1 MAKVGCIVDSVYA
14 WYAAQGAHN
23 QTHTERDRHT
33 LRHISG
39 YTDIFQYK
47 LLSVVV
53 HKTSHKLGSCQRKG
67 KTKQTT
73 LFIVKATAHRER
85 KRKTGGRIT
94 RARRRQGEGRRRQT

>member
-1 MAKVGCIVDSVYA
+1 MAKVGCIVYCVCA
-14 WYAAQGAHN
+14 WYAALGAN
-23 QTHTERDRHT
+23 NRSDSKITHTQAHRHT
-33 LRHISG
+33 LMHISG

-53 HKTSHKLGSCQRKG
+53 HKTSHKLGGSQRKG

-85 KRKTGGRIT
+85 ETVEWGV
-94 RARRRQGEGRRRQT
+94 